1 MNENKLEA
9 ALLKS
14 ALNLNSDIVYKKL
27 DLIIVHGIILLMAAI
42 L

>member
-27 DLIIVHGIILLMAAI
+27 DLIIVQGIILLMAAI